1 MAMLNN
7 QMVNHCFPLVFTTK
21 YDHAMGV
28 HVRFHLVIFPV
39 KSPLK
44 WGQSPLNH
52 HFFMLITI
60 KSVLNPVEPPFF
72 HAENYHFLL
81 LSSPF
86 FVKKHHFLRVNS
98 PWNGAEVVYRWLHGG
113 PSGAVPMTIY
123 CSVVWNMFIFHNI
136 LGRSW
141 SQLTNSIVFQKGRYT
156 TNQYKLM
163 VYLGKL

>member
-72 HAENYHFLL
+72 
-81 LSSPF
+81 S
-86 FVKKHHFLRVNS
+86 
-98 PWNGAEVVYRWLHGG
+98 
-113 PSGAVPMTIY
+113 
-123 CSVVWNMFIFHNI
+123 C
-136 LGRSW
+136 
-141 SQLTNSIVFQKGRYT
+141 
-156 TNQYKLM
+156 
-163 VYLGKL
+163 